1 VLFWVCNIWVLV
13 EYLILFVVVVVVII
27 VFFFFFGVKENFGCL
42 IKVGMESS
50 GEVIDDQGSGWFQ
63 VKKVSL
69 FIHFISLNS

>member
-1 VLFWVCNIWVLV
+1 
-13 EYLILFVVVVVVII
+13 
-27 VFFFFFGVKENFGCL
+27 VKENFGCL

-50 GEVIDDQGSGWFQ
+50 GEAIDDQGSGWFQ